1 MKRRSTHHK
10 AAAYAHG
17 ADQRQSL
24 IVVRSLAQRSD
35 RHPGLRV
42 LAGVF
47 GMTGVIFGTLEV
59 VMVAFATGRAARAL
73 AGPLLAL

>member
-1 MKRRSTHHK
+1 M
-10 AAAYAHG
+10 
-17 ADQRQSL
+17 
-24 IVVRSLAQRSD
+24 VRSLAQRGD